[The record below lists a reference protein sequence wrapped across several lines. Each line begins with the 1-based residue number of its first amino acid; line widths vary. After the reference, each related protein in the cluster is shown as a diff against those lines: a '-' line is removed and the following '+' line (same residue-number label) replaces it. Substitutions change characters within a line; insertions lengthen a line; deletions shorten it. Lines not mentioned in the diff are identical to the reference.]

1 LRFLK
6 ITLFE
11 SDGQRQSF
19 PLEDGLN
26 IVVPQ
31 KYDASVFAQLPLVSI
46 FGTSKDGKSLEG
58 LCRNKFFRSEVLCRI
73 FHREV
78 PFIFDNGTLYREKN
92 FDLPFTFDDFL
103 VASFFPSWNHF
114 MEKDVPL
121 RDKLKRYLVA
131 CEFEREKNSSLYRIE
146 SDLKM
151 REQKIRNL
159 EKELQILELKKRKSS
174 KIERDIAFIESEVSL
189 LKEKHN
195 LAYLY
200 KESLVKVK
208 NLEEEIKSLKTESL
222 EIKKEILQAKE
233 NHSKLKKLDE
243 DIKSRFPHLKYNPDS
258 EYFDYEMLQE
268 KFKAYRNANEK
279 VSNYESNLKSS
290 LSGIAKAIGSLITF
304 SVISLLFIFV
314 KALTLFNFP
323 GILFFS
329 LSIISFISAIF
340 IGFYY
345 YLLTKKGVPDSL
357 LQSKALAQKELLA
370 TLKAESLFESDADVG
385 DIYEFV
391 FRYLQDMIAFLEKNN
406 EYNLLR
412 KNLMEQANYEDF
424 ENKLN
429 LISSEI
435 DSKEKE
441 IASILSSC
449 DSTIHTLPEREDVG
463 SLIPVIDQIIS
474 NLDEEIDSKVQ
485 MIDKMKGD
493 FHLSITNTDTES
505 FEKTKLKIDD
515 EIASIWKEITSLRHI
530 KEVYDEAEA
539 LWFSEKLDLLIQ
551 KSSQIFCNIYEE
563 EDRAGFEREL
573 KKLLECLPGEFEG
586 RDDWIIFELTVKLAL
601 CEILDRD
608 YIPLVLEE
616 PFGFFSD
623 NYIENLKKIL
633 LLLFKKR
640 EVILITSQKMD
651 FTGNIIYF

>member
-1 LRFLK
+1 
-6 ITLFE
+6 
-11 SDGQRQSF
+11 
-19 PLEDGLN
+19 
-26 IVVPQ
+26 
-31 KYDASVFAQLPLVSI
+31 
-46 FGTSKDGKSLEG
+46 
-58 LCRNKFFRSEVLCRI
+58 
-73 FHREV
+73 
-78 PFIFDNGTLYREKN
+78 
-92 FDLPFTFDDFL
+92 
-103 VASFFPSWNHF
+103 
-114 MEKDVPL
+114 
-121 RDKLKRYLVA
+121 
-131 CEFEREKNSSLYRIE
+131 
-146 SDLKM
+146 M

-189 LKEKHN
+189 LKEKRN

-233 NHSKLKKLDE
+233 NHSKLKELDE

-370 TLKAESLFESDADVG
+370 TLKAESLFERDADVG

-441 IASILSSC
+441 IASVLSSC
-449 DSTIHTLPEREDVG
+449 DSTIHPLPEREDVG

-474 NLDEEIDSKVQ
+474 NLDEEIDGKVQ
-485 MIDKMKGD
+485 MIDKMKED
-493 FHLSITNTDTES
+493 FHLSDTDTES

-530 KEVYDEAEA
+530 KEVYDEAET

-573 KKLLECLPGEFEG
+573 KKLLECLPVEFEG